1 MPLATTKTRRAVDL
15 HHIDFRTKGTLPESY
30 DLKWGADSDTGCW
43 RYDHTAKRHVIS
55 LSPKAFD
62 TIVDK
67 GITRG
72 QTDLFKLIYE
82 HEASHSL
89 YTTKDLKALGVTLA
103 SEKIP
108 WRLMNLFEDVRI
120 ERIWK
125 NNHRDKPWRWTRW
138 SKHPADLTK
147 MSPTM
152 LMFRFKSG
160 DVGRRIPKA
169 LMPYYA
175 LPFFKRVWDYFT
187 RIAYL
192 SNRKADT
199 AQLLPILRDWMK
211 EFPETGDDTME
222 GEGLGLGDLA
232 DAIKADG
239 GAVTGIKG
247 GEKAAPVDDPA
258 HSRGTGSSDE
268 DAHESMISDEPAQA
282 RRVSKMLATAF
293 RAVGPTKA
301 PSSNPAKRLNIKGIL
316 RGDWSRPFIGPTIA
330 DRGTPHISLL
340 FDGSGSMHA
349 QRAFIDRERRT
360 QCRAD
365 DAGRVLVRALS
376 DLALKGHITG
386 KVYLT
391 DYSGVAANID
401 LPIRNPKYYG
411 FLWGSSSSE
420 GIGLAL
426 DPRESDSA
434 FKEITSKSKLAII
447 YTDGCITDAPIN
459 RVALRA
465 KGLYTVGVCC
475 SSSDRTVHLKKH
487 FDSVISRDSLFG
499 LSDALVRF
507 LRSRKF

>member
-1 MPLATTKTRRAVDL
+1 MA
-15 HHIDFRTKGTLPESY
+15 
-30 DLKWGADSDTGCW
+30 
-43 RYDHTAKRHVIS
+43 
-55 LSPKAFD
+55 
-62 TIVDK
+62 
-67 GITRG
+67 
-72 QTDLFKLIYE
+72 
-82 HEASHSL
+82 
-89 YTTKDLKALGVTLA
+89 
-103 SEKIP
+103 
-108 WRLMNLFEDVRI
+108 
-120 ERIWK
+120 
-125 NNHRDKPWRWTRW
+125 
-138 SKHPADLTK
+138 
-147 MSPTM
+147 
-152 LMFRFKSG
+152 
-160 DVGRRIPKA
+160 
-169 LMPYYA
+169 YYA
-175 LPFFKRVWDYFT
+175 LPYFKRVWDYFT
-187 RIAYL
+187 RIAHI

-258 HSRGTGSSDE
+258 HSRGTGSSE
-268 DAHESMISDEPAQA
+268 DGHESMISDEPAQA
-282 RRVSKMLATAF
+282 RRVAKMLSTAF

-349 QRAFIDRERRT
+349 QKAFIDRERRSM
-360 QCRAD
+360 CRAD

-391 DYSGVAANID
+391 CYSGIAATLD
-401 LPIRNPKYYG
+401 LPIRNPKHYE

-420 GIGLAL
+420 GLGLAL

-434 FKEITSKSKLAII
+434 FKEITSKSKLAIV

-475 SSSDRTVHLKKH
+475 SSSDRTVALKKH